1 MWKASSLS
9 LEDWMLR
16 EWGPWE
22 WLRSLRWLQIIKL
35 QSLKH
40 SFPFSSSII
49 IIIIFLLLFFF
60 EVWECWW
67 CWSQEDHGPPGSS
80 PSWASS
86 DTCPCPLS
94 MASHF
99 TCRQVS
105 LVSFPSY
112 FLNFLGLTASLIV
125 SRNQTPYL
133 HFPQWDKKASR
144 TVFFCQDYSGE
155 SKLWC
160 WPLHFTDRVCQY
172 FPKMGQGII
181 VIFTGFLPP
190 GQCIFPFF
198 SFNRILSLFL
208 QNFHF
213 LMQRNKLWVLENN
226 FRWFHFPNI
235 CYSQKH
241 VSVPFIL
248 NSWDPWNFPWINRA
262 MDSNSSTRKKE
273 EFSIEI
279 QAPSVP
285 QFRTERP
292 SNLQFDQL
300 QPSDEEFNEGSRAE
314 FGPFMARAAVL
325 DEEYWVGY
333 GLLQTMKC

>member
-35 QSLKH
+35 QSLNH

-49 IIIIFLLLFFF
+49 IIIIIIIIFF

-144 TVFFCQDYSGE
+144 TVFSVKITLEKASFDVDHCTSQTVFVNTFTKWDKGLSSSSQGFCLLDN
-155 SKLWC
+155 
-160 WPLHFTDRVCQY
+160 VY
-172 FPKMGQGII
+172 F
-181 VIFTGFLPP
+181 
-190 GQCIFPFF
+190 
-198 SFNRILSLFL
+198 LSL
-208 QNFHF
+208 
-213 LMQRNKLWVLENN
+213 
-226 FRWFHFPNI
+226 
-235 CYSQKH
+235 
-241 VSVPFIL
+241 
-248 NSWDPWNFPWINRA
+248 A
-262 MDSNSSTRKKE
+262 
-273 EFSIEI
+273 SIEFWVCSCRI
-279 QAPSVP
+279 
-285 QFRTERP
+285 FIFWCRGT
-292 SNLQFDQL
+292 NY
-300 QPSDEEFNEGSRAE
+300 EF
-314 FGPFMARAAVL
+314 
-325 DEEYWVGY
+325 
-333 GLLQTMKC
+333 